1 MPVNIQQII
10 TSTPV
15 VAPTVSEKT
24 YDTWFLTNFSLYAK
38 PDRTFN
44 AKVSW
49 VLGKINEDGSAEM
62 SSKTG
67 FALLE
72 NLLSEETLMENP
84 EIAAIVE
91 GFLGA
96 LAAVSLRKGAID

>member
-1 MPVNIQQII
+1 MNIQPII

-15 VAPTVSEKT
+15 VTETVESKT
-24 YDTWFLTNFSLYAK
+24 YNTWFLTDFNLYAK

-49 VLGKINEDGSAEM
+49 RLGKLNEDGSSEL

-67 FALLE
+67 FCLLE
-72 NLLSEETLMENP
+72 NLLGEQTLTENP

-96 LAAVSLRKGAID
+96 LAAVSLRKGAIE

>member
-1 MPVNIQQII
+1 MNIQPIV
-10 TSTPV
+10 TGTPV
-15 VAPTVSEKT
+15 VTETIESKT
-24 YDTWFLTNFSLYAK
+24 YDTWFLTDFNLYAK

-49 VLGKINEDGSAEM
+49 RIGKLNADGTSELGK
-62 SSKTG
+62 KTG
-67 FALLE
+67 FCMLE
-72 NLLSEETLMENP
+72 DLLSEQTLSENP

-96 LAAVSLRKGAID
+96 LASVSYKKGAIN